1 MTLGG
6 GRRHWLPKVA
16 TDPEDDKEEGRR
28 LDGRNLIEDWLRDK
42 RKRGIAAQYV
52 WNKEQLDRID
62 PKTVDHLLGKS
73 SHTSCFFMLLRI
85 TEFTSLNHL

>member
-1 MTLGG
+1 MMLNVSLICRQVTLGG

-62 PKTVDHLLGKS
+62 PKTVDHLLEACKLQ
-73 SHTSCFFMLLRI
+73 M
-85 TEFTSLNHL
+85 